1 MKLKTLLLLLFV
13 STSISSFAVNDSL
26 CSCLKYYYLDKEDS
40 VNTPILAEAINEK
53 LYLRYSAFELL
64 GNRTLYDSLII
75 EELET
80 LQREC
85 TKIGYTFNESN
96 NDEQESIWDN
106 PAFIKIFGI
115 IFVIILSGIIKVI
128 ITNKKKKTGDK
139 LQKLLNL
146 AGKVPIDKIEDK
158 LVDTFEVSSYEGFW
172 QNFSKGGDEYQMRLS
187 IFNTNLSLNTN
198 EKSAKIHFKDIT
210 FINYST
216 HSRGRY
222 GAVIDTYLE
231 LYFDDENL
239 VFSTL
244 AENMSANDKTMLS
257 NQLAKV
263 RINKSNAKLL
273 GQRSGIEFKT
283 VLEITLKKLVDGTKE
298 D

>member
-26 CSCLKYYYLDKEDS
+26 CSCLQYYYLDQKDS
-40 VNTPILAEAINEK
+40 VNNSILVDSINEK
-53 LYLRYSAFELL
+53 LYLRHSVFELMD
-64 GNRTLYDSLII
+64 TTFYKSVFI
-75 EELET
+75 EEIET

-85 TKIGYTFNESN
+85 TKIGYTFNESDN
-96 NDEQESIWDN
+96 EEQESIEDS
-106 PAFIKIFGI
+106 PALKKILGI
-115 IFVIILSGIIKVI
+115 IFFIILSGIIKVI
-128 ITNKKKKTGDK
+128 ITNKKKKAGDK

-210 FINYST
+210 FINFST

-222 GAVIDTYLE
+222 GGVIDTYLE

-239 VFSTL
+239 VFSTS